1 MKGMFNVLFY
11 MFCSNIPNAQEAL
24 NEMSLNI
31 ILNCFLLLVRAYWR
45 RILLP
50 ERTLVTNDILG

>member
-1 MKGMFNVLFY
+1 MFY
-11 MFCSNIPNAQEAL
+11 SNIPNAQEAL